1 MRPDALGRFGAMR
14 RMTPLAGAL
23 QPAGDASPIPGPLPG
38 RLQGRLPEPLS
49 DRTRRAIAEYFAGRR
64 GGSRSALLFA
74 GPAVLASTAYM
85 DPGNFAVNIEA
96 GATYGYALLWVVLAA
111 NVVAMLFQALSAKL
125 GVATGQNLAQL
136 CRLHY
141 PAPLCWAMWVG
152 SEVAAMATDLAEFLG
167 AAIGLALLFNIPLLA
182 GMAVTFLLACA
193 ILALDRWGFR
203 PAEILL
209 AGLVA
214 VIGGCYVIELA
225 IVPVDWPAALAGSV
239 VPTLPDTTAVAL
251 AAGIVGATVMPH
263 ALFLHSG
270 LTQHRVE
277 ARSDRE
283 RRLLTRF
290 SNREVVSALAVAG
303 AVNLAIVLL
312 AASVFGMNGQ
322 GIMNG
327 QGATIASVYE
337 ALGLSLGSAAAIFFV
352 VSLIISGLCSSA
364 VGTMAGQ
371 IVMEGFVRFRVPV
384 WVRRLV
390 TILPAFVVIGIGTDP
405 ARALVLSQIVLSIA
419 LPIPMIPLVLFT
431 MRRDVMGSLANRPLT
446 NAAAITGAVLVL
458 GLDLVLLVQTAGA

>member
-1 MRPDALGRFGAMR
+1 MPLDASGPFAPMHRAV
-14 RMTPLAGAL
+14 PLAGAL
-23 QPAGDASPIPGPLPG
+23 QPAGDASPIPG
-38 RLQGRLPEPLS
+38 RLPAHLS

-64 GGSRSALLFA
+64 SGRRSALLFA

-111 NVVAMLFQALSAKL
+111 NIIAMLFQALSAKL
-125 GVATGQNLAQL
+125 GVATRQNLAQL
-136 CRLHY
+136 CRRHC

-167 AAIGLALLFNIPLLA
+167 AAIGLALLFNIPLLT
-182 GMAVTFLLACA
+182 GMAVTFVLTYA

-209 AGLVA
+209 AGLIA
-214 VIGGCYVIELA
+214 VIGCCYVIELS
-225 IVPVDWPAALAGSV
+225 IVPVDWPAAVAGSV
-239 VPTLPDTTAVAL
+239 IPSLPDRNAVAL

-290 SNREVVSALAVAG
+290 SNREVVAALAIAG

-312 AASVFGMNGQ
+312 AASVLGGA
-322 GIMNG
+322 MNG
-327 QGATIASVYE
+327 QGATIASAYE
-337 ALGLSLGSAAAIFFV
+337 ALGSLLGPAAAILFL
-352 VSLIISGLCSSA
+352 VSLIVSGLCSSA
-364 VGTMAGQ
+364 IGTMAGQ
-371 IVMEGFVRFRVPV
+371 IVMEGFVCFHVPV
-384 WVRRLV
+384 WLRRLV
-390 TILPAFVVIGIGTDP
+390 TILPAFVVIGLGTDP
-405 ARALVLSQIVLSIA
+405 VRALVLSQIALSLA
-419 LPIPMIPLVLFT
+419 LPIPMLPLVLFT
-431 MRRDVMGSLANRPLT
+431 MRRDIMGPLANRALT
-446 NAAAITGAVLVL
+446 NVAAITGSVLVL